1 MWHEG
6 AVTRN
11 SRLEF
16 SEGRIKACSGC
27 QAPLAHHDLIAR
39 LVRRDVEQ
47 RFRGSRLGWAWLL
60 LQPLVTIATFYF
72 VFVVVFNNRWGNADE
87 PTGEF
92 ILALFVGILVFNV
105 FSEIVGKSPG
115 LISGNVNFV
124 KKVVFPLD
132 ILPVVSALSALV
144 LFVLGACI
152 WLITFMLVRGGLPP
166 MMALVAPLFLV
177 PIVLYAVGTTWV
189 LSAISVY
196 FRDIGQAVPL
206 VLQALIF
213 LTPVLYPLDRVPGAL
228 RGVLMANPL
237 TIPLEAMRNACL
249 SGSLPDLAPLSFN
262 LAGGLAVAAIGH
274 AFFQRAR
281 LGFADVL

>member
-1 MWHEG
+1 MQWLSS
-6 AVTRN
+6 A
-11 SRLEF
+11 
-16 SEGRIKACSGC
+16 
-27 QAPLAHHDLIAR
+27 LAHHDLIAR